1 MYVTLNLT
9 HFLKELIRIMLI
21 IGRNNCILLP
31 AMKISLL
38 IICEASLILS
48 EYFNKMCVPLPVVRM
63 MGADD
68 ICRTLQLNTV

>member
-1 MYVTLNLT
+1 MYVTVNLA
-9 HFLKELIRIMLI
+9 HFLRELVRIMFI

-48 EYFNKMCVPLPVVRM
+48 EYFSKLLHSVC
-63 MGADD
+63 
-68 ICRTLQLNTV
+68 